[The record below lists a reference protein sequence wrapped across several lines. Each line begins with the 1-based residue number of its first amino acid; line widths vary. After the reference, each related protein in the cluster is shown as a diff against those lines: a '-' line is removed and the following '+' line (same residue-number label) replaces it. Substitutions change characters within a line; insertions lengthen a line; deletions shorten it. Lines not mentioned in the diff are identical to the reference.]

1 MARQEHLLVGKIV
14 GSHGIKGA
22 VKVYSY
28 AESAEIFSA
37 GRNIRLED
45 LNERVSS
52 KKILWA
58 RPHGKVLRVSL
69 EGVTNA
75 EQASELKGS
84 SLFIERKSLPDL
96 DEGMYYW
103 CDLIGLNVYSEN
115 EEFIGQIHTIITTGS
130 NDVYVVKD
138 PRENGKGET
147 LIPALASVVRAV
159 DIAQGVMHVTLPEGL

>member
-1 MARQEHLLVGKIV
+1 M
-14 GSHGIKGA
+14 
-22 VKVYSY
+22 
-28 AESAEIFSA
+28 
-37 GRNIRLED
+37 
-45 LNERVSS
+45 
-52 KKILWA
+52 
-58 RPHGKVLRVSL
+58 RVSL

-96 DEGMYYW
+96 DEGTYYW

-115 EEFIGQIHTIITTGS
+115 KEFIGRIHTIITTGS